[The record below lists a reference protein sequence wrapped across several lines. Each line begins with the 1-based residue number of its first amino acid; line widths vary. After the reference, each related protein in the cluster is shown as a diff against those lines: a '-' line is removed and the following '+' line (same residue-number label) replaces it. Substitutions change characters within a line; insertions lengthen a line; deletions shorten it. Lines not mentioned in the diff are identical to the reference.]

1 MDRGVAGRVL
11 LSLVLGALVTAA
23 GFGSQ
28 PSLIGNILLIP
39 FVLVLRALA
48 AVVCPLGVLVC
59 DDVFGHPSFFWSAL
73 VLQLLSMAGCVA
85 LAGRAISKL
94 LERARKE

>member
-1 MDRGVAGRVL
+1 MPYPAASASLSAGAAESSDGSRTFAPL
-11 LSLVLGALVTAA
+11 AAHAKSL
-23 GFGSQ
+23 
-28 PSLIGNILLIP
+28 
-39 FVLVLRALA
+39 LRALA